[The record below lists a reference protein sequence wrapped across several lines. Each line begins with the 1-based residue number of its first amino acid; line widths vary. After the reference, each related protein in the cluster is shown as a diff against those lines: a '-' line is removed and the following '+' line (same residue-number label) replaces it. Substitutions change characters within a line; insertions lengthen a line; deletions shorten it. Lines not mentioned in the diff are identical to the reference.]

1 MKRNISFVNHKG
13 GVAKTTSAVNIGA
26 ALHSLGKKVLL
37 IDLDPQANLTINFGK
52 DPMTEKNI
60 YLALKGKY
68 SLPVISIKPGL
79 DIVCSTLDLS
89 VAELELSSTAGREY
103 LLKELVEPVQDNY
116 DYILYDCP
124 PSLTFLTMNALAV
137 SDTTIIPVDLQQFG
151 LAGMKTI
158 FDIMD
163 TIRKRINPGL
173 GKPHILVCRK
183 DIRKSIQNELHK
195 ILQERKDIL
204 MSL

>member
-1 MKRNISFVNHKG
+1 
-13 GVAKTTSAVNIGA
+13 
-26 ALHSLGKKVLL
+26 
-37 IDLDPQANLTINFGK
+37 
-52 DPMTEKNI
+52 
-60 YLALKGKY
+60 
-68 SLPVISIKPGL
+68 
-79 DIVCSTLDLS
+79 
-89 VAELELSSTAGREY
+89 
-103 LLKELVEPVQDNY
+103 
-116 DYILYDCP
+116 
-124 PSLTFLTMNALAV
+124 MNALAV

-204 MSL
+204 MFNTYIRSNVKIEESQVAHLDIFSYSPDSTVASEYLEAAKEIINL